1 MKTALITG
9 ASAGLGIEFARCFAA
24 DGHAVVLVARR
35 RDKLET
41 LASELR
47 ARHGVEAHVLVADLS
62 DAAAVHELV
71 RELKT
76 ARIEIDYLVNNAG
89 FGTNSAFHNL
99 DPARELELIQ
109 VNVSALVALTGALL
123 PGMVARG
130 NGRILNIGSTAGFQ
144 PGPYMATYYASKAFV
159 LSFSEALSY
168 ELRATGVTVTVSCPG
183 PIRTEF
189 ADIAGLA
196 NSRLFRLNVASAE
209 SVARTAYQALHAG
222 RPLVVHGF
230 SNKLGVLLV
239 RLSPRAWVRA
249 VVGTLN
255 QAPTSAGVTTK
266 R

>member
-9 ASAGLGIEFARCFAA
+9 ASAGLGMEFARCFAA

-47 ARHGVEAHVLVADLS
+47 AKHGVEAHVLVADLS
-62 DAAAVHELV
+62 DAAAVPELV
-71 RELKT
+71 RELQ
-76 ARIEIDYLVNNAG
+76 AERFEIDYLVNNAG
-89 FGTNSAFHNL
+89 FGTNGAFQDL

-109 VNVSALVALTGALL
+109 VNVSALVALTAALL

-159 LSFSEALSY
+159 VSFSEALSY

-183 PIRTEF
+183 PLRTEF

-196 NSRLFRLNVASAE
+196 NSRLFRMSVASAE
-209 SVARTAYQALHAG
+209 SVALTAYQTMHRG
-222 RPLVVHGF
+222 RLLVVHGF

-239 RLSPRAWVRA
+239 RLSPRSWVRA
-249 VVGTLN
+249 IVGSLN
-255 QAPTSAGVTTK
+255 QAPTSSATTAK